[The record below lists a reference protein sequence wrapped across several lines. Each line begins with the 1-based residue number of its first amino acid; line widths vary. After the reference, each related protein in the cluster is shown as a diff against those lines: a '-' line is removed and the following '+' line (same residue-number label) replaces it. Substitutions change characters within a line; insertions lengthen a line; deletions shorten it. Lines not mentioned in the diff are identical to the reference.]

1 MSMRYQGSQ
10 RKNKLSIN
18 RVLDIVTYSLVIII
32 AFFFN
37 YMLVNFLFR

>member
-1 MSMRYQGSQ
+1 MRYAGPQ

-18 RVLDIVTYSLVIII
+18 RVLDIVTYFLVIII
-32 AFFFN
+32 AFCFN